1 LGRNDL
7 EEEKKAL
14 IEKLG
19 TFEDGCGRIYQ
30 YRAYFL
36 AAAGLAE
43 FEKCNFAYRIVDW
56 LVARGFGYFNAEQQ
70 KWHYYLD
77 LMAGA
82 ARTALLETDRSLAV
96 TALTDL
102 IRNPTNN
109 EEYILRMAVW
119 GLGRIGMGSSEAIES
134 LIPLIRTSTHD
145 ATRYEYNSTHL
156 HAIESL
162 GKIGMGNQ
170 AAISVLLNL
179 IYTRTDYS
187 TRVRAAESLGKIAT
201 SYKSEAAQTLID
213 LMHLERGGS
222 IFCRAAYGLVQIAP
236 EYSEEVIHTLI
247 RLIHGS
253 DSFAGRSA
261 ARYLKEISP
270 NHPEVLKACSLLEIP
285 ADYPESIEELIVLIL
300 YSSDTPTRY
309 QATEKLIKNIQIS
322 QLHSV
327 VSDLKNCLSD
337 QVYDNDYIL
346 YDKCYEI
353 IWHCAQNMSY
363 PDFYQVWHQTTI

>member
-1 LGRNDL
+1 
-7 EEEKKAL
+7 
-14 IEKLG
+14 
-19 TFEDGCGRIYQ
+19 
-30 YRAYFL
+30 
-36 AAAGLAE
+36 
-43 FEKCNFAYRIVDW
+43 
-56 LVARGFGYFNAEQQ
+56 
-70 KWHYYLD
+70 
-77 LMAGA
+77 
-82 ARTALLETDRSLAV
+82 
-96 TALTDL
+96 
-102 IRNPTNN
+102 
-109 EEYILRMAVW
+109 
-119 GLGRIGMGSSEAIES
+119 
-134 LIPLIRTSTHD
+134 
-145 ATRYEYNSTHL
+145 
-156 HAIESL
+156 L